1 MYFSNIHNP
10 ELQHFHSTIGVDF
23 TMSLT
28 DMLESDLFEIENL
41 GNNIYRVFPLFY
53 CKNIISSNSNDKILD
68 TRCLILNKREKE
80 TYLSFRTQQDN
91 NNIIYDDNL
100 LNPKKINDTL
110 STDEFNAMVYM
121 LRSKTTLDGT
131 INFEDST
138 EFKGVYATY
147 ELENSEDIAR
157 NDIGFIITPELKR
170 NPLTIKLV
178 NPFFLNA
185 KYILSCTVKSLVG
198 ANILN
203 EDNANYKTVDTFTVE
218 LVEDMEVSLDVA
230 GYVEDSVLCFDIEV
244 NVSFDVPEIVNSNF
258 TLNLSSEHEKVFIG
272 ENVELT
278 ARLTGEDNVAGYN
291 VQFFEDNV
299 LIGSGTTN
307 NEGVAVLEYL
317 PGIIGS
323 HVYSCKTL
331 GLTDSIN
338 VSMNKYQSHIDLSSN
353 KSIAYI
359 PTTFTVSGV
368 LIDERGAVSNASVLL
383 YNNNSLLA
391 TLTTGNDGEFSHT
404 VSVSNDASFN
414 LQAKFEGT
422 SVITGANSSYVNVT
436 ARKLNTNL
444 TINTN
449 RSTVYFVSQN
459 VTINGV
465 LTDELGSPVSG
476 ATITLNGESSAVT
489 TTTNSSGAYSF
500 TRSHQE
506 VVSYNYTTSYAGDG
520 THNSKTSASKTVNYR
535 KAPTSVTILN
545 PQSEYEP
552 GDTVLI
558 KVSSNYGTFTP
569 SSVTVYLTNLFSWDT
584 STKDGNGNFIFTI
597 PTGFA
602 GQYTLRAIYNGNTY
616 YSSNDASIDINIV
629 DTSVDTLTLSKSGNA
644 LIMNYKKNG
653 ANVKGLDIKGTILSL
668 SNPVS
673 QVIFEEDI
681 HTDNSGNVS
690 LDISGLGVHGTA
702 NFTFAGLTSNTITY

>member
-203 EDNANYKTVDTFTVE
+203 EDNVDYKTVDTFTVE
-218 LVEDMEVSLDVA
+218 LVENMEVGLDVA

-404 VSVSNDASFN
+404 VSVDSDASFS
-414 LQAKFEGT
+414 LHAKFEET
-422 SVITGANSSYVNVT
+422 ASITGSNSSYVNVV

-444 TINTN
+444 TINLNKSSMYYTE
-449 RSTVYFVSQN
+449 T
-459 VTINGV
+459 VTISGK
-465 LTDELGSPVSG
+465 LTDELGRNITG
-476 ATITLNGESSAVT
+476 ATIKLYQNNNEVATATTNNNGE
-489 TTTNSSGAYSF
+489 YSF
-500 TRSHQE
+500 TKT
-506 VVSYNYTTSYAGDG
+506 YNTVGNYSLKVIYAGDN
-520 THNSKTSASKTVNYR
+520 THNNTTSNNKSLIVN
-535 KAPTSVTILN
+535 KAPVTMTISPTKSVYNSNDDINVTLA
-545 PQSEYEP
+545 
-552 GDTVLI
+552 
-558 KVSSNYGTFTP
+558 SNYGSFSAQTLNINRKSVSGSNNTFTSIIGP
-569 SSVTVYLTNLFSWDT
+569 VSDNSAVIEYDGTSNYQGVSKTISVDNVVAQLYVTVEKETVPQRRFY
-584 STKDGNGNFIFTI
+584 
-597 PTGFA
+597 
-602 GQYTLRAIYNGNTY
+602 
-616 YSSNDASIDINIV
+616 INVHIT
-629 DTSVDTLTLSKSGNA
+629 DLNGNA
-644 LIMNYKKNG
+644 LVN
-653 ANVKGLDIKGTILSL
+653 ANIT
-668 SNPVS
+668 
-673 QVIFEEDI
+673 
-681 HTDNSGNVS
+681 
-690 LDISGLGVHGTA
+690 GLGIKFEGTF
-702 NFTFAGLTSNTITY
+702 NITAYPDDIYTNEYGDYYIQLNIPSSQGKITAIYGDVSSDAVNYSW